1 MCTGRRRSWN
11 GHFSG
16 LATSGGARVVAAVR
30 RLERLRHRGP
40 EQCLRMRIWPRRSEL
55 PKVRSKNYFVTCDGA
70 TAGYCATKWPIQW
83 KIPPTLRTN
92 FAISAAASSEQ
103 SQIMI
108 HTPALLGF
116 GFPKMNFYGLSDS
129 LATITRQPNECPHC
143 HAAVRVSNGLRL
155 GCFLQAGLTED
166 EDPYLAEIFNF
177 FRHFASPFPEKEMR
191 DMGKTPAVQILTIS
205 NVPSD
210 ILEAIDELAA
220 RQDRSRSSFVRRA
233 LERIVAE
240 SKAREAL
247 NKSR

>member
-1 MCTGRRRSWN
+1 MRRRYRW
-11 GHFSG
+11 
-16 LATSGGARVVAAVR
+16 LLRDEVAHTVGNPADV
-30 RLERLRHRGP
+30 EDELRHL
-40 EQCLRMRIWPRRSEL
+40 CRRQ
-55 PKVRSKNYFVTCDGA
+55 FG
-70 TAGYCATKWPIQW
+70 TKPD
-83 KIPPTLRTN
+83 N
-92 FAISAAASSEQ
+92 DSHA
-103 SQIMI
+103 
-108 HTPALLGF
+108 ALLGF

-177 FRHFASPFPEKEMR
+177 FRHFSSPFPEKEMR

-220 RQDRSRSSFVRRA
+220 RQDRSRSSFVRRE
-233 LERIVAE
+233 LQRIVAE
-240 SKAREAL
+240 YQAKEAL
-247 NKSR
+247 SRSR